1 MSELIRDAF
10 IILSI
15 IILLVLFVALI
26 VMSGA
31 IEPYEDESEKE

>member
-10 IILSI
+10 IILAI

-31 IEPYEDESEKE
+31 IEPYEDESEDT